1 MGRQFTYSKSNIM
14 NILNEYSQIKEVA
27 LRSPLSSFIDDTK
40 LSSEWES
47 LRFHSKPDLNEA
59 IIEYNYFRSLLQ
71 DDGISIIDLPSSEL
85 LTIDSIYTRDS
96 ILISKEGLIL
106 CNMGRSSRTPEA
118 IENFNTLASM
128 GYKIAGQIKAPGT
141 LEGGDFIWL
150 DDHHAA
156 VGLGPR
162 TNTEGIRQLNEILGP
177 LVELHIVDLPEPNH
191 PDDVLHLMSII
202 SPLDKDLALI
212 YRPFMPESFINWLD
226 ALGIKFVEVSDA
238 EYILMG
244 CNVLATSPRSI
255 IMLEHLPEV
264 QSGLERAGCKIRM
277 YKGMEISR
285 KGEGGPTCLTR
296 PLERNK

>member
-1 MGRQFTYSKSNIM
+1 MDV
-14 NILNEYSQIKEVA
+14 LNEYSQIKEVA
-27 LRSPLSSFIDDTK
+27 IRSPLSSFIDDGK
-40 LSSEWES
+40 LSTEWEA
-47 LRFHSKPDLNEA
+47 LRFHSKPDLKQA
-59 IIEYNYFRSLLQ
+59 IIEYNYFRTLLE
-71 DDGISIIDLPSSEL
+71 DDGITIIDLPSSKL

-96 ILISKEGLIL
+96 ILISKGGLIL

-118 IENFNTLASM
+118 IENFNTLSSK
-128 GYKIAGQIKAPGT
+128 GYEIAGQIKAPGT
-141 LEGGDFIWL
+141 LEGGDFIWI

-162 TNTEGIRQLNEILGP
+162 TNAEGIRQLKEILGSS
-177 LVELHIVDLPEPNH
+177 VDLHIVDLPNPNH

-212 YRPFMPESFINWLD
+212 YKPFMPGSFRSWLS
-226 ALGIKFVEVSDA
+226 ALGIKFIELSEA
-238 EYILMG
+238 EYSLMG

-255 IMLEHLPEV
+255 IMLEQLPIV
-264 QSGLERAGCKIRM
+264 KSDLERAGCKIRI

-296 PLERNK
+296 PLKRTK